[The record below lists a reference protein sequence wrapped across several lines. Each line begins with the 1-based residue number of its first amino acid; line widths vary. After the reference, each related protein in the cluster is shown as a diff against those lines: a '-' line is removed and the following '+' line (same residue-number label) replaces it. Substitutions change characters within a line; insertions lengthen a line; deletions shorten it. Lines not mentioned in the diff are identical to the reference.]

1 MPKQMKPYQLKHHR
15 RGTALFSALVM
26 ALAGCASTAGIAPV
40 ARVMAPAEVG
50 VPTTAGANAD
60 RAPRNDA
67 PWWSVWGDE
76 AFSAIVSRALE
87 AQPSLKVAQARVSRA
102 QAAVSGEQ
110 SGAGPKLN
118 ASADATRQHFSAN
131 SIYPKPLGGSTR
143 TLANTQLAG
152 SWEFDFF
159 GRHRAAMDAALGA
172 ERAAQA
178 DVQAAR
184 NLMAAQVG
192 QAYVQLARLV
202 ALRGEAQRTLAQRE
216 AILDLVRER
225 EVAGLESQVEL
236 RLAEGALPEVRQQ
249 MEAVEEQI
257 VATRHA
263 LAALAA
269 LPPESYAQLT
279 PSLDALKAM
288 PLPTALP
295 ADLLG
300 RRADISAARWR
311 VEAATQSM
319 QAAKAQFYPNV
330 NLTAFLGLSS
340 IGLDQLVESGS
351 RQYGVGPAIHLP
363 IFDSGALR
371 SSLRGKTADLD
382 AAVESYNGAVI
393 EAVRETADQLSAQQS
408 IARQQ
413 REQAQAEAAAE
424 AAYDFASQRYRAG
437 LSNHLTLLNA
447 ESALLNQRRAAVELR
462 SRALSVQIGLTRAL
476 GGGFEVPA
484 DGIPS
489 LTASVKPAIGGGN
502 RFAGAAQ

>member
-1 MPKQMKPYQLKHHR
+1 ME
-15 RGTALFSALVM
+15 S
-26 ALAGCASTAGIAPV
+26 
-40 ARVMAPAEVG
+40 AEVG
-50 VPTTAGANAD
+50 VPLTSTGASADNAWPANAS
-60 RAPRNDA
+60 
-67 PWWSVWGDE
+67 WWSGWDDE
-76 AFSAIVSRALE
+76 ALSAIISRALD
-87 AQPSLKVAQARVSRA
+87 AQPSLKVAQARLSRA
-102 QAAVSGEQ
+102 QAAVAGEQ
-110 SGAGPKLN
+110 SGAGPKLG
-118 ASADATRQHFSAN
+118 ASADVTRQHFSAN
-131 SIYPKPLGGSTR
+131 SIYPKPLGGSIR
-143 TLANTQLAG
+143 TLANVQLAG

-192 QAYVQLARLV
+192 QTYVQLARLV
-202 ALRGEAQRTLAQRE
+202 ALRGEAQRSLKQRE
-216 AILDLVRER
+216 AILAVVRER
-225 EVAGLESQVEL
+225 EGAGLESQVEL

-249 MEAVEEQI
+249 METIEEQI

-279 PSLDALKAM
+279 PSLGALKAIQ
-288 PLPTALP
+288 LPSALP

-311 VEAATQSM
+311 VEAATQNM
-319 QAAKAQFYPNV
+319 HAARAQFYPNV

-363 IFDSGALR
+363 ILDAGALR
-371 SSLRGKTADLD
+371 AGLRGKVADLD

-393 EAVRETADQLSAQQS
+393 EAVRETADQLNAQHS

-413 REQAQAEAAAE
+413 NEQAQAQASAD

-447 ESALLNQRRAAVELR
+447 ESATLSQRRAAVDLKA
-462 SRALSVQIGLTRAL
+462 RALNVQIALIRAL
-476 GGGFEVPA
+476 GGGFEPPLDSA
-484 DGIPS
+484 RA
-489 LTASVKPAIGGGN
+489 LTASLNPTSAGRPSGNGGSG
-502 RFAGAAQ
+502 GVEQ